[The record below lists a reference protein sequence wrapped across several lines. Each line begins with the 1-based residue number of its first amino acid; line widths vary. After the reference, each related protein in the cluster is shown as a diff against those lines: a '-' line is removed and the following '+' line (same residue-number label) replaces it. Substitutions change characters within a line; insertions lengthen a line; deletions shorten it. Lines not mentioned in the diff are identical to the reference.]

1 MPETYENS
9 IGDNSGGMIDAD
21 ALKRYIDR
29 AANLMQEQKGLAED
43 LKEICSEADEAG
55 VATKR
60 EVRRL
65 ARESLMDHEVLHAQL
80 DRMDALRAALGG
92 FAETDLGRAA
102 QQAAAAQQ
110 QASTRVERP
119 AIPRRRGRPRKNGEE
134 TAM

>member
-21 ALKRYIDR
+21 ALKRYIER
-29 AANLMQEQKGLAED
+29 AARTMQEQKALAED
-43 LKEICSEADEAG
+43 LKEICAEADEAE

-92 FAETDLGRAA
+92 FAETELGLAA
-102 QQAAAAQQ
+102 Q
-110 QASTRVERP
+110 RVEQ
-119 AIPRRRGRPRKNGEE
+119 APRRRGRPRKNGAES
-134 TAM
+134 TV

>member
-9 IGDNSGGMIDAD
+9 IGDNSTGMIDAE
-21 ALKRYIDR
+21 ALKRYISR
-29 AANLMQEQKGLAED
+29 AAHVMEEQKALAEG

-92 FAETDLGRAA
+92 FAATELGLAA
-102 QQAAAAQQ
+102 QRVAQQVEPQAA
-110 QASTRVERP
+110 
-119 AIPRRRGRPRKNGEE
+119 PRRRGRPRKNG
-134 TAM
+134 AGAVV